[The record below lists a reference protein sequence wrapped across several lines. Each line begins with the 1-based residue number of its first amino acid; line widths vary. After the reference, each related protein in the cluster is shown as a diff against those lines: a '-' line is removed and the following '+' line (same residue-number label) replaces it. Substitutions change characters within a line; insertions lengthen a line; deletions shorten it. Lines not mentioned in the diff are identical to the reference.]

1 MQEHYIDT
9 IFYQIE
15 LTARY
20 CRFLGQQVFEQYN
33 TGVSV
38 DEFAILDICSSQK
51 ELCQRD
57 LAKLIFRD
65 RSNTGKLLDTLEKK
79 NLIKRKLSI
88 KNNRPVKIIEVTL
101 DGIKKVEEVITKIR
115 PHYIE
120 VKEKIANSDV
130 ARVKDLLDE
139 LRKILNETVNI
150 QI

>member
-88 KNNRPVKIIEVTL
+88 KNNRPVKIIEVTP